1 MRPLTGGRF
10 LVTVGWRTAA
20 FVAISFGFPHI
31 LSAIQSVTQ
40 CASSQ
45 GGCLAVAALSGT
57 ALRPAILA
65 VFALFLVRPIWR
77 RARTLGM
84 PRGLGLAVPV
94 LLLLDWKFLT
104 TLGGYWHVSL
114 SGGVLNSGLPFFTVL
129 AGVIIVFLIVAPTPV
144 NPRDTLWRRHRIAG
158 EAGWFGCLATAVLGA
173 VSVGLAIVWAS
184 RLAAMGILGMMS
196 PFAADALHIGK
207 AADIVAMAAMVPFV
221 WLILIE
227 GLGRPPRPA
236 PPPRPSPAPPAR
248 EAS

>member
-10 LVTVGWRTAA
+10 LVTVGWRIAA
-20 FVAISFGFPHI
+20 FVAISFGFPYI

-40 CASSQ
+40 CASSE
-45 GGCLAVAALSGT
+45 GGCGAVAVLSGP
-57 ALRPAILA
+57 LRLAILA
-65 VFALFLVRPIWR
+65 ILALFLVRPIWR
-77 RARTLGM
+77 RGRTLGM

-104 TLGGYWHVSL
+104 TLGGYWHVSF
-114 SGGVLNSGLPFFTVL
+114 SGGILNSGLPFFTVL
-129 AGVIIVFLIVAPTPV
+129 AAVIVVFLTVAPTPV
-144 NPRDTLWRRHRIAG
+144 DPRDTLWRRHRIAG
-158 EAGWFGCLATAVLGA
+158 EAGWFGCLGTAVLGA

-184 RLAAMGILGMMS
+184 RLATMGILGMMS
-196 PFAADALHIGK
+196 PFGADALHVGK
-207 AADIVAMAAMVPFV
+207 AADIVALAAMVPFL

-236 PPPRPSPAPPAR
+236 PPPRASQARPAS